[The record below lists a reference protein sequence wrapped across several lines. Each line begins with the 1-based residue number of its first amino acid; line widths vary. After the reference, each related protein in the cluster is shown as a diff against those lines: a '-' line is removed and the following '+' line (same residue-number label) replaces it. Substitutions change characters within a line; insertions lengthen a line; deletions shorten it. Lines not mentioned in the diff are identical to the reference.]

1 MKKILFILIL
11 NISFIYGQGNLQF
24 NQVISTTVSGT
35 IEATPDL
42 DGTLLGTIT
51 VPVGKVL
58 KLESVSV
65 YLNDS
70 TGDIETYTVQQGA
83 GREYDTWCLIGNH
96 LVWAPY
102 IYTSVGS
109 TNFDKFVQTS
119 NFPIWLNAGTH
130 EVRVRYN
137 TTFGAGTYTIVSY
150 SAIEFNI
157 I

>member
-1 MKKILFILIL
+1 MKKLLLIFIL
-11 NISFIYGQGNLQF
+11 NFSFIHAQGNLQF
-24 NQVISTTVSGT
+24 NQVISTTVTGP
-35 IEATPDL
+35 IDDTPDL
-42 DGTLLGTIT
+42 DGTLLGTII
-51 VPVGKVL
+51 VPAGTVL

-70 TGDIETYTVQQGA
+70 TGGLRTYTVTKNTGT
-83 GREYDTWCLIGNH
+83 EYYTLCLIGNH

-102 IYTSVGS
+102 IYTSTGS

-130 EVRVRYN
+130 EVRVRYKTN
-137 TTFGAGTYTIVSY
+137 FGAGTFTVVSY